1 VSGEVIEVN
10 ESLSDKPDLVNTDPY
25 GDGWMVRIRVSS
37 PDELDDLMSNEEY
50 DEYVQKEAGK

>member
-1 VSGEVIEVN
+1 
-10 ESLSDKPDLVNTDPY
+10 VNTDPY